1 MSDAENAENQCFG
14 RQRRCKDL
22 LSIESGMS
30 LRPAI
35 YISAVSPELK
45 SARQLVANTLSLLGY
60 EPQWRDISAGET
72 DDLRPELRR
81 RIDSCKG
88 VAQLVGNR
96 YGPEPANVD
105 GKFGRVSY
113 SQYEALYAASKG
125 KKVWYLFLDE
135 GFPADQHNA
144 EDEEKRKLQSEYRT
158 RVKADSHLY
167 YPLNSSE
174 GLEASV
180 LKLRD
185 DLTRLR
191 RGVKRW
197 ALIVAL
203 LLVASV
209 GLTAWLLQ
217 SQRHSD
223 QELQVLQQ
231 KFDKLQQGVNAFAEV
246 QNQVRTEQPGRK
258 QAEIDDRTYEEL
270 SRQLGVEVKTLK
282 EKLPSLAQ
290 ELKQSPNAS
299 AYARANAAY
308 VVKDYDLAERLA
320 LAAADSAQKVVPA
333 KSSEAIK
340 DFVLAGW
347 AAEKRV
353 EYADALKHLREAEKL
368 TNRTGDRLEW
378 AAVQFAI
385 ARILHDQGRYPDEIG
400 VLREVLKEREQA
412 FGPDHPQTLAPR
424 NNLALALDFAGKYPE
439 AETETRRVLDLRR
452 KMLGPEDPDTLGSE
466 GNLAYLLFEQSR
478 YTEAETE
485 FRTVIRLQEK
495 VIGPEHPHTL
505 ATRGNLANNLD
516 LEGKYFEAETED
528 RDVIKLEEKVLGPE
542 DPYTLDT
549 RNNLANVLD
558 DEGKRA
564 EAEAEFRAV
573 IKLRERV
580 TGPEHP
586 ETLAARSNLGV
597 VLTEEGKYAEAEAED
612 RAVLKLQEKVL
623 GPEHPSTMGT
633 HNEIAKA
640 MAGQGK
646 YAEAEAEARVV
657 LELRKKVLGA
667 EHPDTLYSRN
677 DLAKII
683 AMAGRYVEAEAEDR
697 AVLGLREKVLGVEH
711 PDTLQTCFNLAVC
724 LRAEGKLEE
733 ANALAKRAAD
743 GGLKVL
749 GPDHPD
755 TKKYEKLQQ
764 ELTGG

>member
-1 MSDAENAENQCFG
+1 MSP
-14 RQRRCKDL
+14 
-22 LSIESGMS
+22 
-30 LRPAI
+30 RPAI
-35 YISAVSPELK
+35 FISAVSPELK
-45 SARQLVANTLSLLGY
+45 SARQLVANTLRLLGY
-60 EPQWRDISAGET
+60 DPEWQDISSADT
-72 DDLRPELRR
+72 SDLRSVLQQ
-81 RIDSCKG
+81 RIDACKG
-88 VAQLVGNR
+88 VVQLVGNS
-96 YGPEPANVD
+96 YGPEAPNVD
-105 GKFGRVSY
+105 EKFGRVSY
-113 SQYEALYAASKG
+113 TQYEALYAASKG

-135 GFPADQHNA
+135 GFPADPPDA
-144 EDEEKRKLQSEYRT
+144 EDEEKKKLQSEYRT
-158 RVKADSHLY
+158 RVKAAAHLY
-167 YPLNSSE
+167 HPLNSSE

-197 ALIVAL
+197 AVFVAL
-203 LLVASV
+203 MVVASV

-217 SQRHSD
+217 SQRHSN

-231 KFDKLQQGVNAFAEV
+231 RLDKIQQGVNAFAEV
-246 QNQVRTEQPGRK
+246 QNHVRLEQPGRR
-258 QAEIDDRTYEEL
+258 QAEIDERTYEEL
-270 SRQLGVEVKTLK
+270 SRQLGIDVKTLK
-282 EKLPSLAQ
+282 EKLPSIAQ

-308 VVKDYDLAERLA
+308 VIKDYDLAERLA
-320 LAAADSAQKVVPA
+320 LAAADSARKAVPA
-333 KSSEAIK
+333 KNSEAIK
-340 DFVLAGW
+340 GFVLAGL

-385 ARILHDQGRYPDEIG
+385 ARILHDQGRYPDEIS

-412 FGPDHPQTLAPR
+412 FSPDDPQTLAPR
-424 NNLALALDFAGKYPE
+424 NNLALALDFAGKYQE
-439 AETETRRVLDLRR
+439 AETETRRVLELRR
-452 KMLGPEDPDTLGSE
+452 KTLGPEDPDTLGTE
-466 GNLAYLLFEQSR
+466 GNLAYLLFEQSK

-516 LEGKYFEAETED
+516 SEGKYVEAETED
-528 RDVIKLEEKVLGPE
+528 RDVIKLEGKVLGPE

-558 DEGKRA
+558 DEGKHA
-564 EAEAEFRAV
+564 EAEAELRAV

-597 VLTEEGKYAEAEAED
+597 VLREEGKYAEAEAED

-633 HNEIAKA
+633 HAEIAKA
-640 MAGQGK
+640 MAGEGK
-646 YAEAEAEARVV
+646 YAEAEAEARAV

-667 EHPDTLYSRN
+667 EHPDTLSSRN
-677 DLAKII
+677 DLAKIM
-683 AMAGRYVEAEAEDR
+683 AMAGRYAEAEAEDR

-711 PDTLQTCFNLAVC
+711 PDTLETCYNLAVC

-733 ANALAKRAAD
+733 AKALAKRAVD
-743 GGLKVL
+743 GGRQVL

-755 TKKYEKLQQ
+755 TKKYEKLRE
-764 ELTGG
+764 ELVAKER